1 VKDTIVLAVLL
12 LAFASFV
19 TVHVAIAV
27 RLLLRKE
34 DRWRGALA
42 WIVPPLAP
50 LWAVQRG
57 WRRSA
62 VIWLSSVVVY
72 AVALIAALR

>member
-1 VKDTIVLAVLL
+1 VKDTIVLLALL
-12 LAFASFV
+12 LAFATFV
-19 TVHVAIAV
+19 TVHVAIGV

-42 WIVPPLAP
+42 CVVPPLAP
-50 LWAVQRG
+50 LWALQRG

-62 VIWLSSVVVY
+62 VLWLSSVIVY